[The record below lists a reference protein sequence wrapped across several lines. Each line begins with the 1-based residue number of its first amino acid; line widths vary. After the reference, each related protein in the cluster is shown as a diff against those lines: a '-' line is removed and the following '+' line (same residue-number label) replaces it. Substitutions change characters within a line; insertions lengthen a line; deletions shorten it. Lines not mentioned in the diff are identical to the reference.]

1 MKKHKGQS
9 VVEFALVLP
18 LFLFIM
24 FGIIYSGMMFHDYIT
39 LSNIARSCS
48 RDVAISAKDSS
59 VSIGDAKTYYT
70 PQLNSLM
77 TSFYKPVGADPITI
91 NIKQNENG
99 DVIQTTI
106 NMQLN
111 VDGFFVDMIL
121 PKGFGVQYYM
131 KKEPFTSSSS
141 SSSSTSP

>member
-77 TSFYKPVGADPITI
+77 TSFYKPVGDDPITI
-91 NIKQNENG
+91 VQDG

-111 VDGFFVDMIL
+111 VEGFFVDMIL
-121 PKGFGVQYYM
+121 PKGFGVRYYM

>member
-77 TSFYKPVGADPITI
+77 TSFYKPVGDDPITI
-91 NIKQNENG
+91 VQDG

-111 VDGFFVDMIL
+111 VEGFFVDMIL
-121 PKGFGVQYYM
+121 PKGFGVRYYM

-141 SSSSTSP
+141 SSTSP

>member
-77 TSFYKPVGADPITI
+77 TSFYIPVGDDPITI
-91 NIKQNENG
+91 VQDG

-111 VDGFFVDMIL
+111 VEGFFVDMIL

>member
-77 TSFYKPVGADPITI
+77 TSFYKPVGDDPITI
-91 NIKQNENG
+91 VQDG

-111 VDGFFVDMIL
+111 VEGFFVDMIL
-121 PKGFGVQYYM
+121 PKGFGIRYYM

-141 SSSSTSP
+141 SSTSP